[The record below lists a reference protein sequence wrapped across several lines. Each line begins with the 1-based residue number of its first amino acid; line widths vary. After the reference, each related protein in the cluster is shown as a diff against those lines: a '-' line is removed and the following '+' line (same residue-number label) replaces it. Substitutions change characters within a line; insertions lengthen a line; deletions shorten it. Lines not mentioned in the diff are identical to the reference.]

1 MSQPLLNTIVTGPGD
16 LPPLII
22 AHGLFGSARNWGVIA
37 KRLSDIRQV
46 IAVDMRNHGDSFHDP
61 VHGYEAMAED
71 LGRVI
76 EAHGGRADL
85 LGHSMGGKA
94 AMLLAATAPELVKDL
109 LVADIAPVAYTHSQ
123 MEYIEAMQKV
133 DLSGVTRRSEAD
145 PLLAEHVDDPAL
157 RAFLLQSLDVGANGV
172 RWKLNL
178 DALAD
183 QMPQIMGFP
192 ETKAQFDGP
201 VHFLMGG
208 ESDYVLEEHR
218 DRIEALLPR
227 ALFVQISGAG
237 HWVHAEAPRAFEAA
251 VRQIL
256 V

>member
-1 MSQPLLNTIVTGPGD
+1 MLNTIVTGPDD

-37 KRLSDIRQV
+37 KRLSDIRRV
-46 IAVDMRNHGDSFHDP
+46 IAVDMRNHGDSFHDAS
-61 VHGYEAMAED
+61 HSYEAMAED
-71 LGRVI
+71 LSEVI
-76 EAHGGRADL
+76 KANGGRADV

-94 AMLLAATAPELVKDL
+94 AMLLAVETPDLVSEL
-109 LVADIAPVAYTHSQ
+109 LVADIAPVTYTHSQ
-123 MEYIEAMQKV
+123 LEFVEAMQGV
-133 DLSGVTRRSEAD
+133 DLGGITRRSEVD
-145 PLLAEHVDDPAL
+145 PLLAESVDDPAL
-157 RAFLLQSLDVGANGV
+157 RAFLLQSLDVGADGV

-178 DALAD
+178 EALKD
-183 QMPQIMGFP
+183 QMPLIMSFP
-192 ETKAQFDGP
+192 ETEARYEGS
-201 VHFLMGG
+201 VHFIMGG

-218 DRIEALLPR
+218 SRIEKLLPR

-237 HWVHAEAPRAFEAA
+237 HWLHAEAPRAFETA